1 MGRIAISDTHRLP
14 YLNARVTA
22 KTVQSGNTTPLKF
35 YDGSGAELGFE
46 LRTNAR
52 GYLCDQSGALYTT
65 GVFVHEDAYIMVVLG
80 DGTTIGWQS
89 LAQQDVTVNDGKL
102 YGRLANEGEPF
113 VMVGNE
119 KRLLLHSANDA
130 TDRPLNFADLAG
142 VPPINEWREDQVI
155 QTFSLLNNSMEV
167 PVYTKT
173 LLMRWEGALPDDH
186 GPVRIYLRVG
196 RRNATNRY
204 AQHIDVKNMSQY
216 RMTVMD
222 YLSGQPIVSLDPY
235 LGSASLDSI
244 FTDNILDG
252 HFVLAHTE
260 TETVANDASDLG
272 SNLEIPAVQADGFS
286 HVEINDRTPRILV
299 LTGNIQRTSPV
310 VSEGLSVKLEA
321 SSDGLKI
328 SRLQRIWNNSNVPL
342 VLYYGTNSRLAVVY
356 PNEQV
361 LIIVPALNDVN
372 TTFTDSFGPVLPDT
386 ANRTNSRTSTFSM
399 ASGTIELCSGVD
411 RLNIACT
418 QRGGT
423 IRLKASIFGNDIFT
437 VAFTTNGFGYLELE
451 GNGSLANRLMV
462 SDHVVINVRT
472 SGGGISILG
481 DYDTQ
486 GAYEYGSSTWYEHCT
501 GHFVNKLDLTR
512 MGFATN
518 TPYKPI
524 LGGGGDGIVLLMPFL
539 DSEYADF
546 ELVIPTYRI
555 HPWEGWPDNAAA
567 IKVQI
572 KTADG
577 VLYALP
583 IDHAEGT
590 INGGRYRFSKVSN
603 DVIRLQ

>member
-14 YLNARVTA
+14 YLNARVSA

-65 GVFVHEDAYIMVVLG
+65 GVFVHEDAYITVVLG

-204 AQHIDVKNMSQY
+204 AQHIDVKNMSPY

-260 TETVANDASDLG
+260 TETVTTDASDLG
-272 SNLEIPAVQADGFS
+272 STLEIPAAQPDGFS
-286 HVEINDRTPRILV
+286 HVEINDRTPRTLV
-299 LTGNIQRTSPV
+299 LTGNIQRTTPV
-310 VSEGLSVKLEA
+310 VSEGIHVKLDA
-321 SSDGLKI
+321 TSDGLKI
-328 SRLQRIWNNSNVPL
+328 ARVQRIWNVSTVPV
-342 VLYYGTNSRLAVVY
+342 VLYFGTNTRLAVVY
-356 PNEQV
+356 PGEQA
-361 LIIVPALNDVN
+361 IMSIPALDSEH
-372 TTFTDSFGPVLPDT
+372 TMFTDSFGPVLLDT
-386 ANRTNSRTSTFSM
+386 ANRSTSHSSTFSM
-399 ASGTIELCSGVD
+399 ASGTIELCGGAD
-411 RLNIACT
+411 RINITCT

-423 IRLKASIFGNDIFT
+423 VRLRASSFGNDIFT

-451 GNGSLANRLMV
+451 GNGALANRLMV
-462 SDHVVINVRT
+462 AGVVTVTVRT

-486 GAYEYGSSTWYEHCT
+486 GAYEYDNDGTWYEHCT
-501 GHFVNKLDLTR
+501 GHFVNKLDITH
-512 MGFATN
+512 MGFVTG
-518 TPYKPI
+518 TPYTP
-524 LGGGGDGIVLLMPFL
+524 LPGRDGIVLLMPFL
-539 DSEYADF
+539 DTEYADF
-546 ELVIPTYRI
+546 ELVIPTYRVHQI
-555 HPWEGWPDNAAA
+555 WPDNSGL
-567 IKVQI
+567 IKVCI
-572 KTADG
+572 KTSDG
-577 VLYALP
+577 QLYDLP

-590 INGGRYRFSKVSN
+590 INGGRYRFAKVSN
-603 DVIRLQ
+603 NVTRLQ

>member
-14 YLNARVTA
+14 YLNARVSA

-65 GVFVHEDAYIMVVLG
+65 GVFVHEDAYITVVLG

-113 VMVGNE
+113 VMIGNN

-130 TDRPLNFADLAG
+130 NDRPLNFADLAG

-155 QTFSLLNNSMEV
+155 QTFSLLNNSLEV

-173 LLMRWEGALPDDH
+173 LLMRWEGALPDNH
-186 GPVRIYLRVG
+186 GPVRIFLRVG

-204 AQHIDVKNMSQY
+204 AQHIDVKNMSPY

-222 YLSGQPIVSLDPY
+222 YLSGQPIVSLDPFV
-235 LGSASLDSI
+235 GSASLDSV
-244 FTDNILDG
+244 FVDNILDG
-252 HFVLAHTE
+252 HFVLAHTD
-260 TETVANDASDLG
+260 TETVDNDASDLG
-272 SNLEIPAVQADGFS
+272 STLEIPTTQPDGFS
-286 HVEINDRTPRILV
+286 HVEINDRTPRMLV
-299 LTGNIQRTSPV
+299 LTGNIALTPPNV
-310 VSEGLSVKLEA
+310 AEGVPIKLEA

-328 SRLQRIWNNSNVPL
+328 SRVQRIWNASTVPV
-342 VLYYGTNSRLAVVY
+342 VLYFGTNTRLAVVY

-361 LIIVPALNDVN
+361 QILAPALDSVN
-372 TTFTDSFGPVLPDT
+372 TTFTDSFGPVVLDT
-386 ANRTNSRTSTFSM
+386 ANRSTSHISTFSM
-399 ASGTIELCSGVD
+399 ASGTIELCGGAD
-411 RLNIACT
+411 RINVTCT

-423 IRLKASIFGNDIFT
+423 VKLRASSSGSDIFT

-451 GNGSLANRLMV
+451 GNGAVVKRLMV
-462 SDHVVINVRT
+462 AGFVVLTVRT
-472 SGGGISILG
+472 SGGGITVLG

-486 GAYEYGSSTWYEHCT
+486 GSYSYESGTWSVDCT
-501 GHFVNKLDLTR
+501 GHFVNKLDLTY
-512 MGFATN
+512 MGFATSHQYS
-518 TPYKPI
+518 PDVV
-524 LGGGGDGIVLLMPFL
+524 GDGIVLQMPFL
-539 DSEYADF
+539 DSEDADF
-546 ELVIPTYRI
+546 ELVIPTYRV
-555 HPWEGWPDNAAA
+555 HTNYVPD
-567 IKVQI
+567 IKMHM
-572 KTADG
+572 KTSDG
-577 VLYALP
+577 QMYDLP
-583 IDHAEGT
+583 IDRFEGT
-590 INGGRYRFSKVSN
+590 INGGRYRFAKVSN
-603 DVIRLQ
+603 NVSRIE

>member
-14 YLNARVTA
+14 YLNARVSA

-46 LRTNAR
+46 LRTNAK

-65 GVFVHEDAYIMVVLG
+65 GVFVHEDAYITVVLG

-130 TDRPLNFADLAG
+130 NDRPLNFADLAG

-155 QTFSLLNNSMEV
+155 KTFGLLNNSMEV

-196 RRNATNRY
+196 RRDATNRY
-204 AQHIDVKNMSQY
+204 AQHIDVKNMSPY

-222 YLSGQPIVSLDPY
+222 YMSGQPIVSLDPY
-235 LGSASLDSI
+235 LGSASLDSV

-252 HFVLAHTE
+252 HFVLTHTE
-260 TETVANDASDLG
+260 TETVATDASDLG
-272 SNLEIPAVQADGFS
+272 STLEIPAAQPDGFS
-286 HVEINDRTPRILV
+286 HVELNDRTPRMLV

-310 VSEGLSVKLEA
+310 VGEAMPIKLDASSEGL
-321 SSDGLKI
+321 KI
-328 SRLQRIWNNSNVPL
+328 GRVQRIWNTSTVPV
-342 VLYYGTNSRLAVVY
+342 VLYFGTNTRLAVVY
-356 PNEQV
+356 PGEQV
-361 LIIVPALNDVN
+361 QIEVPALDSVN
-372 TTFTDSFGPVLPDT
+372 TAFTDSFGPVLLDT
-386 ANRTNSRTSTFSM
+386 ANRSTSHISTFNMS
-399 ASGTIELCSGVD
+399 SGTIELCGGAD
-411 RLNIACT
+411 RIDIACT

-423 IRLKASIFGNDIFT
+423 VRLRASSFGNDIFT

-451 GNGSLANRLMV
+451 GNGAVVKRLMV
-462 SDHVVINVRT
+462 AGFVVLTVRT

-481 DYDTQ
+481 DYDLQ
-486 GAYEYGSSTWYEHCT
+486 GSYSFDNGTWYEDCT
-501 GHFVNKLDLTR
+501 GHFVNKLDLTY

-518 TPYKPI
+518 NPYRPDI
-524 LGGGGDGIVLLMPFL
+524 VGDGIVLQMPFL
-539 DSEYADF
+539 DAEDADF
-546 ELVIPTYRI
+546 ELVIPTYRV
-555 HPWEGWPDNAAA
+555 HTNLNLTN
-567 IKVQI
+567 IKVRI
-572 KTADG
+572 KTSDG
-577 VLYALP
+577 QMYNLP
-583 IDHAEGT
+583 IDHSEGT
-590 INGGRYRFSKVSN
+590 INGGRYRFAKISSN
-603 DVIRLQ
+603 ISRLE

>member
-14 YLNARVTA
+14 YLNARVSA

-65 GVFVHEDAYIMVVLG
+65 GVFVHEDAYITVVLG

-173 LLMRWEGALPDDH
+173 LLIRWEGALPDDH

-204 AQHIDVKNMSQY
+204 AQHIDVKNMSPY

-272 SNLEIPAVQADGFS
+272 STLEIPAVQADGFS

-328 SRLQRIWNNSNVPL
+328 ARLQRIWNNSNVPL
-342 VLYYGTNSRLAVVY
+342 VLYYGTNIRLAVVY

-361 LIIVPALNDVN
+361 LINVPALNGVN
-372 TTFTDSFGPVLPDT
+372 TAFTDSFGPVLLDT
-386 ANRTNSRTSTFSM
+386 ANRTTSRTSTFSM

-423 IRLKASIFGNDIFT
+423 IKLKASSFGNDIFT

-462 SDHVVINVRT
+462 ADHVVIHVRT

-486 GAYEYGSSTWYEHCT
+486 GAYEYDNNGTWYEHCT
-501 GHFVNKLDLTR
+501 GHFVNKLDITH
-512 MGFATN
+512 MSFVTG
-518 TPYKPI
+518 TPYTPMP
-524 LGGGGDGIVLLMPFL
+524 GRDGIVLLMPFL
-539 DSEYADF
+539 DTEYADF
-546 ELVIPTYRI
+546 ELVIPTYRV
-555 HPWEGWPDNAAA
+555 HPLTPNNSAL
-567 IKVQI
+567 IRIRI
-572 KTADG
+572 KTSDG
-577 VLYALP
+577 QLYDLP

-590 INGGRYRFSKVSN
+590 INGGRYRFAKVSN
-603 DVIRLQ
+603 NIVRLQ

>member
-35 YDGSGAELGFE
+35 YDGNGSELGFK
-46 LRTNAR
+46 LRTNAK
-52 GYLCDQSGALYTT
+52 GYLCDQSGTLYTT
-65 GVFVHEDAYIMVVLG
+65 GVFVHEDAYITVVLG
-80 DGTTIGWQS
+80 DGTTIGWES

-130 TDRPLNFADLAG
+130 EDRPLNFADLAG

-155 QTFSLLNNSMEV
+155 QTFSLLNNSLEV

-186 GPVRIYLRVG
+186 GPIRIYLRVG

-204 AQHIDVKNMSQY
+204 AQHIDVKNMSPY

-235 LGSASLDSI
+235 LGSASLDSV

-252 HFVLAHTE
+252 HFVLTHTK
-260 TETVANDASDLG
+260 TEIVANDASDLG
-272 SNLEIPAVQADGFS
+272 STLEIPAVQADGFS

-299 LTGNIQRTSPV
+299 LTGNIQRTPPI
-310 VSEGLSVKLEA
+310 VSEGLPVKLEA

-328 SRLQRIWNNSNVPL
+328 ARLQRIWNSSNVPL
-342 VLYYGTNSRLAVVY
+342 VLYYGTNTRLAVVY

-361 LIIVPALNDVN
+361 LINVPALNGPN
-372 TTFTDSFGPVLPDT
+372 TAFTDSFGPVLLDT
-386 ANRTNSRTSTFSM
+386 ANRTTSRTSTFSM

-418 QRGGT
+418 QRGGA
-423 IRLKASIFGNDIFT
+423 IRLKASSYGNDIFT

-451 GNGSLANRLMV
+451 ANGTLANRLMV
-462 SDHVVINVRT
+462 ADHVVVHIRT

-486 GAYEYGSSTWYEHCT
+486 GSYDYDGDTWYEYCT

-512 MGFATN
+512 MGFETN
-518 TPYKPI
+518 TPYMPI
-524 LGGGGDGIVLLMPFL
+524 PGGDGDGIVLLMPFL

-555 HPWEGWPDNAAA
+555 HRLSGMPSNAMEIA
-567 IKVQI
+567 VQI

-583 IDHAEGT
+583 IDHSEGT
-590 INGGRYRFSKVSN
+590 INGGRYRFAKVSN
-603 DVIRLQ
+603 NVIRLA